1 MQKDIILQGGLQ
13 KRGYTHVNMSL
24 STTNKPLKGQCLK
37 TKLHE
42 YQIHIST
49 PLNFFIVAR
58 F

>member
-1 MQKDIILQGGLQ
+1 
-13 KRGYTHVNMSL
+13 MSL

-49 PLNFFIVAR
+49 PLQFFYCSTFLV
-58 F
+58 